1 MLADKYQIVFFRT
14 KSGSFKIRVAGWM
27 GVLSLVLLVAMA
39 AGNAYLYT
47 CYDHYQNTA
56 GKLALADQAAE
67 EQKNS
72 LLRMASKLKTLEQ
85 GFSDIHKFEA
95 KLRRI
100 SNLNQDNSVLSSTGG
115 PANGDDLDSMLPLY
129 RQDLLVRKMHKFLH
143 RLSTEVQIEESRQ
156 QSLMHAVEGNLDAF
170 EATPSIWV
178 TKGWVSSPFGYRTS
192 PFTGQREFHKGLD
205 ISGKIGEAVFAPANG
220 KVIFTGEDGNKG
232 VTVRIDHGNGLVTA
246 YSHLQKFSVKKG
258 QDVVRGDLLGFMG
271 KTGKV
276 TGPQLYYEVRLNDEP
291 IDPMNYILQ

>member
-1 MLADKYQIVFFRT
+1 MLADKYQIVFFRS
-14 KSGSFKIRVAGWM
+14 KSGSLKIHATGWM
-27 GVLSLVLLVAMA
+27 GLLSLLLLVALA

-47 CYDHYQNTA
+47 CYDLYKNTA
-56 GKLALADQAAE
+56 EKLAIADQTAE
-67 EQKNS
+67 KQKNT
-72 LLRMASKLKTLEQ
+72 LLHMASELKSLEQ
-85 GFSDIHKFEA
+85 GFSDIHKFET

-100 SNLNQDNSVLSSTGG
+100 SNLNQDSSVLSSTGG
-115 PANGDDLDSMLPLY
+115 PSNGDDLDSMLPLY
-129 RQDLLVRKMHKFLH
+129 RQDLLVRKMHKFIH

-156 QSLMHAVEGNLDAF
+156 QGLMRAVEGNLDAF
-170 EATPSIWV
+170 AATPSIWV

-232 VTVRIDHGNGLVTA
+232 VTVRIDHENGLTTA
-246 YSHLQKFSVKKG
+246 YSHLQKFSVKRG

-276 TGPQLYYEVRLNDEP
+276 TGPQLYYEVRLNGDP